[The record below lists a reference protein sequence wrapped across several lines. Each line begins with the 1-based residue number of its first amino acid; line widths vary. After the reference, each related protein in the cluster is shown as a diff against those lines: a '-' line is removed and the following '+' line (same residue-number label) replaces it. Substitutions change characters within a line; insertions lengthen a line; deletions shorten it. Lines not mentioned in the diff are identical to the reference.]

1 MTASSRILPVQ
12 SVRSESRQISNR
24 SLRQH
29 AANATEEPILP
40 NFGGA
45 AKVCFGALGS
55 LFVFGSRTRNSGENS
70 SIEVMI

>member
-1 MTASSRILPVQ
+1 MVKWTSGK
-12 SVRSESRQISNR
+12 SERTLNQN
-24 SLRQH
+24 
-29 AANATEEPILP
+29 AANGRKEPILP